1 MKLLPVNFINKYF
14 KLLLGITSLALLI
27 IFPIDVYMIATSPP
41 DYLQG
46 ELVKIMYI
54 HVPAAWLALGI
65 YSAIAFLSIGYV
77 ILKNPQLFI
86 IARHLSLIGVCYTLI
101 ALITGAIWGK
111 PTWGTW
117 WVWDARLTSML
128 LLMFIYIGYHSLSN
142 HDKNNANSAL
152 IASYY
157 AIASFIIIPIIKFS
171 VDLWSTLHQP
181 SSVFKLTGPSIHS
194 SIFKILLMS
203 LTLHAFLT
211 CFILIMNIKTEV
223 LNRKYYG
230 KK

>member
-1 MKLLPVNFINKYF
+1 MKILPVSFINKHF
-14 KLLLGITSLALLI
+14 NLLI
-27 IFPIDVYMIATSPP
+27 GVLVLSILTILPIAAYLIATSPA

-65 YSAIAFLSIGYV
+65 YSIIALLSAGFI
-77 ILKNPQLFI
+77 ILKNPQLFV
-86 IARHLSLIGVCYTLI
+86 IARHLSLIGACYTLI
-101 ALITGAIWGK
+101 ALITGAVWGK
-111 PTWGTW
+111 PTWGAW

-128 LLMFIYIGYHSLSN
+128 LLMFIYIGYYSLS
-142 HDKNNANSAL
+142 HNNINSAGSAT

-181 SSVFKLTGPSIHS
+181 SSIFKLTGPSIH
-194 SIFKILLMS
+194 IAIVKILLIA
-203 LTLHAFLT
+203 LAFHVFLT
-211 CFILIMNIKTEV
+211 CLILIINIQTE
-223 LNRKYYG
+223 LLSRKNLR
-230 KK
+230 